1 MRYILKEKILSEF
14 AKLYSHQPR
23 VFKAP
28 GRVNLIGEHT
38 DYNEGF
44 VFPMAIDRFTYVA
57 ISKRD
62 DRIFNIFSDSYKEN
76 VTINLDTAKPMKHW
90 SDYVV
95 GVALTILD
103 MGFQISGADIF
114 IYSDVPL
121 GAGLSSSAAIE
132 VSTAYALMTV
142 NGLEIDTLNLAKIC
156 QKAENDFVG
165 MKCGIMDQFVS
176 IHGKENCALFLDCR
190 SLNYELV
197 PLDSTKADII
207 VCNTMVKHE
216 LGSTEYNKRRKECEL
231 GVKAMK
237 EKFSE
242 VNSLRDANMRYLN
255 SVQNSIDDVIYK
267 RCKHVIT
274 ENERTMLSVSALKN
288 NDYKLFG
295 DLLKGSHCSLRD
307 DYEVSCSEL
316 DVMVRIAESID
327 FVYGSRLTGGGF
339 GGCTVNL
346 IQHGKQDEFSEKI
359 KREYHNLM
367 GIYPD
372 VYYFKPSDGVCEI

>member
-1 MRYILKEKILSEF
+1 LKEKILFEF
-14 AKLYSHQPR
+14 KKLYSQQPR
-23 VFKAP
+23 IFKAP

-44 VFPMAIDRFTYVA
+44 VFPMAIDRYTYVA

-62 DRIFNIFSDSYKEN
+62 DRTLNIFSDSYKEN
-76 VTINLDTAKPMKHW
+76 ITINLEGAKPIKHW

-95 GVALTILD
+95 GVASVFME
-103 MGFQISGADIF
+103 MGYQVSGADIF

-132 VSTAYALMTV
+132 VSTAYALMKT

-190 SLNYELV
+190 SLNYEPV
-197 PLDSTKADII
+197 TLDSTKADII

-216 LGSTEYNKRRKECEL
+216 LGSTEYNKRRNECEF
-231 GVKAMK
+231 GVKVIK

-242 VNSLRDANMRYLN
+242 VNSLRDANMAYLN
-255 SVQNSIDDVIYK
+255 AVKNSIDNVIYK

-288 NDYKLFG
+288 KDYRLFG
-295 DLLKGSHCSLRD
+295 ELLKGSHYSLKD
-307 DYEVSCSEL
+307 DYEVSCTEL
-316 DVMVRIAESID
+316 DEMVRIAESMD

-346 IQHGKQDEFSEKI
+346 IQHGKQDEFSEII
-359 KREYHNLM
+359 KREYHNLT

-372 VYYFKPSDGVCEI
+372 VYYFKPSGGVCEI

>member
-1 MRYILKEKILSEF
+1 MKEKILFEF
-14 AKLYSHQPR
+14 KKLYSQQPR
-23 VFKAP
+23 IFKAP

-44 VFPMAIDRFTYVA
+44 VFPMAIDRYTYVA

-62 DRIFNIFSDSYKEN
+62 DRTLNIFSDSYKEN
-76 VTINLDTAKPMKHW
+76 ITINLEGAKPIKHW

-95 GVALTILD
+95 GVASVFIE
-103 MGFQISGADIF
+103 MGYQVSGADIF

-132 VSTAYALMTV
+132 VSTAYALMKT

-190 SLNYELV
+190 SLNYEPV
-197 PLDSTKADII
+197 TLDSTKADII

-216 LGSTEYNKRRKECEL
+216 LGSTEYNKRRNECEF
-231 GVKAMK
+231 GVKVIK

-242 VNSLRDANMRYLN
+242 VNSLRDANMAYLN
-255 SVQNSIDDVIYK
+255 AVKNSIDNVIYK

-288 NDYKLFG
+288 KDYRLFG
-295 DLLKGSHCSLRD
+295 ELLKGSHYSLKD
-307 DYEVSCSEL
+307 DYEVSCTEL
-316 DVMVRIAESID
+316 DEMVRIAESMD

-346 IQHGKQDEFSEKI
+346 IQHGKQDEFSEII
-359 KREYHNLM
+359 KREYHNLT

-372 VYYFKPSDGVCEI
+372 VYYFKPSGGVCEI

>member
-1 MRYILKEKILSEF
+1 LKEKILSEF

-95 GVALTILD
+95 GVASTILD

-156 QKAENDFVG
+156 QKAENNFVG

-231 GVKAMK
+231 GVKVMK
-237 EKFSE
+237 DKFSE

-255 SVQNSIDDVIYK
+255 SVKNSIDDVIYK

-295 DLLKGSHCSLRD
+295 DLLKGSHYSLRD

-316 DVMVRIAESID
+316 DEMVRIAESMD

-346 IQHGKQDEFSEKI
+346 IQHGKQDEFSEII
-359 KREYHNLM
+359 KREYHNIM

>member
-1 MRYILKEKILSEF
+1 MKEKILFEF
-14 AKLYSHQPR
+14 KKLYSQQPR
-23 VFKAP
+23 IFKAP

-44 VFPMAIDRFTYVA
+44 VFPMAIDRYTYVA

-62 DRIFNIFSDSYKEN
+62 DRTLNIFSDSYKEN
-76 VTINLDTAKPMKHW
+76 ITINLEGAKPIKHW

-95 GVALTILD
+95 GVASVFME
-103 MGFQISGADIF
+103 MGYQVSGADIF

-132 VSTAYALMTV
+132 VSTAYALMKT

-190 SLNYELV
+190 SLNYEPV
-197 PLDSTKADII
+197 TLDSTKADII

-216 LGSTEYNKRRKECEL
+216 LGSTEYNKRRNECEF
-231 GVKAMK
+231 GVKVIK

-242 VNSLRDANMRYLN
+242 VNSLRDANMAYLN
-255 SVQNSIDDVIYK
+255 AVKNSIDNVIYK

-288 NDYKLFG
+288 KDYRLFG
-295 DLLKGSHCSLRD
+295 ELLKGSHYSLKD
-307 DYEVSCSEL
+307 DYEVSCTEL
-316 DVMVRIAESID
+316 DEMVRIAESMD

-346 IQHGKQDEFSEKI
+346 IQHGKQDEFSEII
-359 KREYHNLM
+359 KREYHNLT

-372 VYYFKPSDGVCEI
+372 VYYFKPSGGVCEI

>member
-1 MRYILKEKILSEF
+1 MKEKILSEF

-95 GVALTILD
+95 GVASTILD

-176 IHGKENCALFLDCR
+176 IH
-190 SLNYELV
+190 
-197 PLDSTKADII
+197 
-207 VCNTMVKHE
+207 
-216 LGSTEYNKRRKECEL
+216 
-231 GVKAMK
+231 
-237 EKFSE
+237 
-242 VNSLRDANMRYLN
+242 
-255 SVQNSIDDVIYK
+255 
-267 RCKHVIT
+267 
-274 ENERTMLSVSALKN
+274 
-288 NDYKLFG
+288 
-295 DLLKGSHCSLRD
+295 
-307 DYEVSCSEL
+307 
-316 DVMVRIAESID
+316 
-327 FVYGSRLTGGGF
+327 
-339 GGCTVNL
+339 
-346 IQHGKQDEFSEKI
+346 
-359 KREYHNLM
+359 
-367 GIYPD
+367 
-372 VYYFKPSDGVCEI
+372 